1 MMTKPLKFY
10 DCKTA
15 PSPRRVRIFI
25 AEKSLDIETIEVD
38 LAHEE
43 QLSAAFRQINPR
55 CTVPVLILD
64 DGTTLT
70 ENAGIA
76 AFLEAYQPEPPLLG
90 TTLTEKGLIADWNAR
105 IELEGRLPLADAF
118 RNRAKGLK
126 DRAIIGPTGY
136 AQIPELAERG
146 RAQGAEFFA
155 MLHRRLAD
163 VEYIAGAKFSVAD
176 ITALVV
182 IDFAA
187 WIKLGPA
194 DEHTHTKRWLELVRQ
209 RPSCK
214 R

>member
-1 MMTKPLKFY
+1 M
-10 DCKTA
+10 
-15 PSPRRVRIFI
+15 RIFI

-38 LAHEE
+38 LAREE
-43 QLSAAFRQINPR
+43 QLGAAFKQINPG

-70 ENAGIA
+70 ESAGIF

-90 TTLTEKGLIADWNAR
+90 TTVTEKGLIANWNAR

-118 RNRAKGLK
+118 RNRARGLK

-155 MLHRRLAD
+155 MLDRRLAD
-163 VEYIAGAKFSVAD
+163 TEYIAGAKFSVAD

-182 IDFAA
+182 IDFAS

-194 DEHTHTKRWLELVRQ
+194 DEHTHTMRWLELVRR

-214 R
+214 L

>member
-1 MMTKPLKFY
+1 MTKPLKFY

-15 PSPRRVRIFI
+15 PSSRRVRIFI
-25 AEKSLDIETIEVD
+25 AEKGLDIETVEVD

-43 QLSAAFRQINPR
+43 QLGAAFKQINPR
-55 CTVPVLILD
+55 CTVPVLTLD

-76 AFLEAYQPEPPLLG
+76 SFLEAYQPEPALLG
-90 TTLTEKGLIADWNAR
+90 TTAKEKGLIANWNAR

-126 DRAIIGPTGY
+126 DRAIIGPTSY

-146 RAQGAEFFA
+146 RRQGAEFFT
-155 MLHRRLAD
+155 MLDRRFAD
-163 VEYIAGAKFSVAD
+163 AEYVAGERFSIAD
-176 ITALVV
+176 ITTLVV
-182 IDFAA
+182 IDFAG

-194 DEHTHTKRWLELVRQ
+194 EEHTHTKRWLELVRQ

-214 R
+214 L

>member
-10 DCKTA
+10 DCESA

-43 QLSAAFRQINPR
+43 QLSATFRQINPR

-90 TTLTEKGLIADWNAR
+90 ITATEKGLIADWNAR

-126 DRAIIGPTGY
+126 NRAIIGPTGY

-146 RAQGAEFFA
+146 RSQGAEFFA
-155 MLHRRLAD
+155 MLDRRLAEA
-163 VEYIAGAKFSVAD
+163 EYIAGATFSLAD

-194 DEHTHTKRWLELVRQ
+194 DEHAHTKRWLTLVRQ
-209 RPSCK
+209 RPSCQL
-214 R
+214 

>member
-1 MMTKPLKFY
+1 MTKPLKFY

-15 PSPRRVRIFI
+15 PSPRRARIFI

-43 QLSAAFRQINPR
+43 QLRAPFMQINPR
-55 CTVPVLILD
+55 CTVPVLTLD

-76 AFLEAYQPEPPLLG
+76 SFLEAYQPEPPLLG
-90 TTLTEKGLIADWNAR
+90 TTATEKALIANWNAR

-146 RAQGAEFFA
+146 RAQGAEFFI
-155 MLHRRLAD
+155 MLNRRLAD

-194 DEHTHTKRWLELVRQ
+194 DEHTHTKRWLELLRQ

>member
-1 MMTKPLKFY
+1 MITKPLKFY

-25 AEKSLDIETIEVD
+25 AEKCLEIETVEVD

-43 QLSAAFRQINPR
+43 QLGAAFRQINPR
-55 CTVPVLILD
+55 CTVPVLILE

-70 ENAGIA
+70 ENAGIV

-90 TTLTEKGLIADWNAR
+90 TTPTEKGVIANWNAR
-105 IELEGRLPLADAF
+105 VELEGRLPLAEAF
-118 RNRAKGLK
+118 RNRSKGLK
-126 DRAIIGPTGY
+126 DRAIIGPTNY

-146 RAQGAEFFA
+146 RAQGAEFFE
-155 MLHRRLAD
+155 MLDRRLAEA
-163 VEYIAGAKFSVAD
+163 EYIAGATFSVAD

-187 WIKLGPA
+187 WIKMGPA
-194 DEHTHTKRWLELVRQ
+194 DGHTHTKRWLDLVRK

-214 R
+214 I